1 MTTFEIAKARQAE
14 AEGNVNTALW
24 ILRASIKSPSG
35 SHIDKVHIVGSS
47 LIDMIM
53 DLKDYGEENILEAH
67 LTKDVDNAA

>member
-1 MTTFEIAKARQAE
+1 MTTIEIVKAKQAE

-35 SHIDKVHIVGSS
+35 NHIDKVHIIGDS
-47 LIDMIM
+47 LVDMIM

-67 LTKDVDNAA
+67 LTRDVDNG